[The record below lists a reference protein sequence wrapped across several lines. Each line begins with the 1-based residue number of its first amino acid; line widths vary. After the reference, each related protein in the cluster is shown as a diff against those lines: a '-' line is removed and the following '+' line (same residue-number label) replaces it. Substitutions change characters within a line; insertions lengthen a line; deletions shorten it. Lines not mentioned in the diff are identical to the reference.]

1 MAVNEERNPESV
13 DDESNRTTNEPT
25 PGPSN
30 ASQTS
35 RRRKNP
41 LELIEA
47 GKTMNKALNTLSVV
61 LNQRSVVLLPSRKMS
76 VSYMAEC
83 WRRN

>member
-1 MAVNEERNPESV
+1 MMAVNEERNPESV
-13 DDESNRTTNEPT
+13 DDESNCTTNEPT

-41 LELIEA
+41 PELIEA
-47 GKTMNKALNTLSVV
+47 GKTINKALNTL
-61 LNQRSVVLLPSRKMS
+61 N
-76 VSYMAEC
+76 AEC
-83 WRRN
+83 WRRNLENSQNTKECK